1 MIFFDSHIYLHLRLM
16 KRIVLI
22 SFLFTLLLAGGKK
35 MHANVHEITTD
46 SKTIWDSFLKEQ
58 VKFNKLNSS
67 GVMTKY
73 IDFDLE
79 EEFSSNNEFHN
90 LKSNN
95 LPLAKSLFLNK
106 WYLIYNDS
114 LKEAVYYNLLYSSE
128 PNLGQSTPIYLFY
141 SVLRI

>member
-1 MIFFDSHIYLHLRLM
+1 M

-35 MHANVHEITTD
+35 MHANVHINTTD
-46 SKTIWDSFLKEQ
+46 SKTIWDTFIKEQ

-73 IDFDLE
+73 TDFDLE

-90 LKSNN
+90 LKSNS
-95 LPLAKSLFLNK
+95 LPLVKSLFSDK
-106 WYLIYNDS
+106 WYLAYNDS
-114 LKEAVYYNLLYSSE
+114 LKETVRSSLLYACE
-128 PNLGQSTPIYLFY
+128 PNQGQSTPIYLFH